1 MKHRPSSTF
10 LVVLATSIVG
20 VLLVAGGGVS
30 CGPRMMY
37 KATVSVGTTNPQT
50 AFYAALIAVNAYRYP
65 FENVDATAGLVQ
77 TGQVQLGGG
86 NWFAFNIQVQPTG
99 EMLIDPVTN
108 MERVTANGILVPR
121 GIVNRAAAIA
131 RHVRRTVTVKTE
143 EQIALEGETLH
154 QQILQGM
161 AAAGT
166 AVPVVVAPAPPAP
179 PSPPQG

>member
-1 MKHRPSSTF
+1 MKHRPWTSL
-10 LVVLATSIVG
+10 LVVLATG
-20 VLLVAGGGVS
+20 VAMALLAAGGGVS

-50 AFYAALIAVNAYRYP
+50 AFYAALIAVNAFRYP
-65 FENVDATAGLVQ
+65 FEHVDATAGVVQ

-108 MERVTANGILVPR
+108 MERATENGILVPR

-143 EQIALEGETLH
+143 DQIALEGETLH

-161 AAAGT
+161 VAAGT
-166 AVPVVVAPAPPAP
+166 AVPAVVEPVPPAP
-179 PSPPQG
+179 PQG